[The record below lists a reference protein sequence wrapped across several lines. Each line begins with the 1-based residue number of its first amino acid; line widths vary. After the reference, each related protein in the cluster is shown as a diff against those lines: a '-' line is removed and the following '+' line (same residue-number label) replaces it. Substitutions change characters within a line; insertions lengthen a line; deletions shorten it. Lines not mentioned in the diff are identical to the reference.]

1 VPSEFH
7 SSGDGGG
14 FGLHPIPSVI
24 DLPSTAQMSVEV
36 GGIGSGVEGVSNV
49 HMNGERDLKM
59 RSGNGAGAAYA
70 TNGSLV
76 NGHSEKNG
84 NGSLG
89 PVLDKEST
97 GKEGQ
102 APPVKHYDADGM
114 F

>member
-1 VPSEFH
+1 MPSEFH

-14 FGLHPIPSVI
+14 FGLHPIPSVM

-49 HMNGERDLKM
+49 HMNRERDLKM
-59 RSGNGAGAAYA
+59 RSGNGAGA
-70 TNGSLV
+70 LV